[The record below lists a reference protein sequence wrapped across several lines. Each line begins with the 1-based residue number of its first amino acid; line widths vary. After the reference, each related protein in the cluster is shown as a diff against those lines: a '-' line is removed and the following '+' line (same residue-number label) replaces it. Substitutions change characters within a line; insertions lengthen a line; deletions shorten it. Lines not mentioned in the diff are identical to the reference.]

1 MNPLRLPGHLQSA
14 LWAHMLRELPGEGV
28 GVLAAD
34 TPGNLRAIYPLSN
47 IADQPQRRYLADPL
61 ELLRALRAMEREQLT
76 LGAIYHSH
84 PKGPARPSETD
95 LILAEYRVPY
105 LIADV
110 AGRVL
115 RAYLLPE
122 NVEVPVLLR

>member
-1 MNPLRLPGHLQSA
+1 MDQLRLPGHLQSA
-14 LWAHMLRELPGEGV
+14 LWSHVLREFPGESV

-47 IADQPQRRYLADPL
+47 IDAQPQRRYLADPL
-61 ELLRALRAMEREQLT
+61 ELLRALRAMKREQLT
-76 LGAIYHSH
+76 LGAVYHSH
-84 PKGPARPSETD
+84 PYGPARPSETD

-105 LIADV
+105 LIAGV
-110 AGRVL
+110 EGRVL

-122 NVEVPVLLR
+122 NVEVPLALL

>member
-14 LWAHMLRELPGEGV
+14 LWAHVLRESPGEGV

-34 TPGNLRAIYPLSN
+34 TPGNLRAIYPLRN
-47 IADQPQRRYLADPL
+47 IDTRPLTRYLADPL
-61 ELLRALRAMEREQLT
+61 ELLRAFRAMERDHLT

-84 PKGPARPSETD
+84 PNGPARPSETD

-122 NVEVPVLLR
+122 NVEVPLLLG